1 MNKVNVKYQ
10 TTLAKIKIRYREILL
25 NGRLK
30 SIEKRTKRLND
41 YTLHIIKNYSN

>member
-1 MNKVNVKYQ
+1 MNKLNLKHQ

-25 NGRLK
+25 NGRIK

-41 YTLHIIKNYSN
+41 FSLHIIRNY